1 MHKRLILAALFS
13 LVALPA
19 FAGATMPT
27 IINGGTTP
35 VTGTCPGGQF
45 IYNNNGVAAC
55 ETATAAMY
63 ATVDATQFSGADMC
77 AKIAA
82 AANTLVSLSPNSGTI
97 DATGFSGTQTCAASP
112 FGSWPGGGEF
122 STTIKFGRV
131 TWVSNNQIVIP
142 NRTQIVGTSPF
153 SYLAT
158 SEGFVVQM
166 GSSFTPNTGCPKAL
180 FVFGGTSC
188 GSTNTSEFFNIQLR
202 NADVR
207 CDPGS
212 VGISGSIGVLNT
224 NAEEESLLQNVNT
237 HGCYTGVQVGTSYAQ
252 NSGPYTNLGMSFV
265 NTTGPGTQCLVVADP
280 AASASYINATFRGI
294 SCGGGGSA
302 NSTNAINI
310 SGTGVRLVDSHVEEA
325 VNGVVIGE
333 TTVATQ
339 VQVVNFSCTA
349 NMSGDCVQISDSH
362 YADTIR
368 LENIVAGSGS
378 GITNTI
384 HDEFSSYGGTIPA
397 SDEPRVASYEISGYS
412 NSFGGGNYQHLLTD
426 SFNVPSTIGHHLSFA
441 SVAPSIG
448 SGSSDCGTS
457 PNVVGND
464 TAGRITVGS
473 GTNGGKCT
481 LTFAK
486 TWPNAP
492 ICTATDETTGVLVIP
507 KGAATSSVAFTGSIV
522 AGDTLAYHCFG
533 YR

>member
-1 MHKRLILAALFS
+1 MHKRFILAALFS

-35 VTGTCPGGQF
+35 VTGSCPGGQL

-55 ETATAAMY
+55 KTASASMY
-63 ATVDATQFSGADMC
+63 VTVDATQFSGSDMC

-82 AANTLVSLSPNSGTI
+82 AASALVSLSADSGMI
-97 DATGFSGTQTCAASP
+97 DATGFTGTQTCAASP

-142 NRTQIVGTSPF
+142 NRTHIVGSSPY
-153 SYLAT
+153 SYLPT
-158 SEGFVVQM
+158 TEGLVIQM
-166 GSSFTPNTGCPKAL
+166 GNSFSPPTNCPNAL
-180 FVFGGTSC
+180 IVFGGTSC
-188 GSTNTSEFFNIQLR
+188 ATSNSNEFFNIQLR

-207 CDPGS
+207 CDPGGTG
-212 VGISGSIGVLNT
+212 VAGSIGVLNT
-224 NAEEESLLQNVNT
+224 NGEEESLLSNVNF
-237 HGCYTGVQVGTSYAQ
+237 HGCYTGLQVGTSYAQ

-265 NTTGPGTQCLVVADP
+265 NTTGASTQCLVIADP
-280 AASASYINATFRGI
+280 AGYASYINATFRGI
-294 SCGGGGSA
+294 SCGGGGTA

-310 SGTGVRLVDSHVEEA
+310 SGSAVRLVDSHVEEA
-325 VNGVVIGE
+325 VNGVVIGL
-333 TTVATQ
+333 TSTATE
-339 VQVVNFSCTA
+339 VQVVNFTCTS
-349 NMSGDCVQISDSH
+349 NMSGDCVQIGNH
-362 YADTIR
+362 EYEDTIS
-368 LENIVAGSGS
+368 LQNIFSGSGS
-378 GITNTI
+378 GVTNTI
-384 HDEFSSYGGTIPA
+384 HDQGSTYGGTIPA
-397 SDEPRVASYEISGYS
+397 SDEPRVTTYAVSGYS
-412 NSFGGGNYQHLLTD
+412 NSFGGGNYQHLFTD
-426 SFNVPSTIGHHLSFA
+426 SFNVPATIGHHLSFA

-448 SGSSDCGTS
+448 LGSSDCGTS
-457 PNVVGND
+457 PSVVGND

-492 ICTATDETTGVLVIP
+492 ICTVTDETTNVLVIP